1 MTLHGGH
8 HVAFKALLASAA
20 GLVVRHPHASNGPT
34 RNTYVSSLTPPVPA
48 QNRIVASP
56 EDSHFK
62 GVISMNGNAPL
73 RGKPEQ
79 RSRLQEKTKHD
90 TVKNSISNVR

>member
-1 MTLHGGH
+1 MLHSRR
-8 HVAFKALLASAA
+8 FWLLPLALSFAIRTPAMA
-20 GLVVRHPHASNGPT
+20 QPG
-34 RNTYVSSLTPPVPA
+34 NTYVSSLTPPVPA